1 MPSTQRS
8 TSPPPAGAAPP
19 RGRIG
24 GLDGLRAIAVA
35 VVLVYHLMPG
45 LLPGGMVGV
54 DAFFVIS
61 GFLITGSRMRA
72 DAGPYLINRVTRI
85 FPGFLFSL
93 VFVAAMNAWLA
104 RSRG

>member
-8 TSPPPAGAAPP
+8 TSPPSAGATP

-24 GLDGLRAIAVA
+24 GLDGLRAVAVA

-61 GFLITGSRMRA
+61 GFLITSLLLVERRTTG
-72 DAGPYLINRVTRI
+72 RI
-85 FPGFLFSL
+85 DVGRFWIRRLRRIVPALSIIDRKS
-93 VFVAAMNAWLA
+93 VV
-104 RSRG
+104 